1 MFEFAARQKN
11 ITLKLSV
18 TEKDRMLVFD
28 ENVLDKILVNLLS
41 NAIKYSPDNTAVTV
55 ELSDIEE
62 ESTWFTVRVIDEGIG
77 IAPDM
82 QEKIFDSFYRIEDNR
97 DIGSGIGLALVKELV
112 HLHKGYI
119 TVDSTPSKGSC
130 FTVKLPLN
138 LQPVALSLNND
149 FEKDM
154 IMLPFSPENE
164 DREENAGQIN
174 DKTADLP
181 LLLIVEDND
190 DIRNYIKESLSGE
203 YNVIT
208 SPNGQGGWEKAL
220 EVIPDLIVSDIMMPV
235 LSGIEL
241 CERLKTDE
249 RTSHIPVILLTAR
262 QSDESRIEGY
272 ETGAD
277 DYISKPFNSV
287 LLKVR
292 IKNLIDSRLKLRML
306 FSSTTSVELK
316 KISVNS
322 VDEKF
327 INRAVDLTNLHIAD
341 TDFTPDIFAREM
353 GVSRAQLFRKIKA
366 MTNQTVHEFVTTI
379 RLNKAAELL
388 LTTDSSI
395 GEIGMKCGFS
405 EPSHF
410 TRSFMKKFGITPSN
424 YIKNNQ

>member
-1 MFEFAARQKN
+1 M
-11 ITLKLSV
+11 
-18 TEKDRMLVFD
+18 
-28 ENVLDKILVNLLS
+28 
-41 NAIKYSPDNTAVTV
+41 
-55 ELSDIEE
+55 
-62 ESTWFTVRVIDEGIG
+62 
-77 IAPDM
+77 
-82 QEKIFDSFYRIEDNR
+82 
-97 DIGSGIGLALVKELV
+97 
-112 HLHKGYI
+112 
-119 TVDSTPSKGSC
+119 
-130 FTVKLPLN
+130 
-138 LQPVALSLNND
+138 
-149 FEKDM
+149 
-154 IMLPFSPENE
+154 
-164 DREENAGQIN
+164 
-174 DKTADLP
+174 
-181 LLLIVEDND
+181 
-190 DIRNYIKESLSGE
+190 
-203 YNVIT
+203 
-208 SPNGQGGWEKAL
+208 
-220 EVIPDLIVSDIMMPV
+220 
-235 LSGIEL
+235 

-306 FSSTTSVELK
+306 FSNTTSVELK

-327 INRAVDLTNLHIAD
+327 INRAVDLTNLHMAD
-341 TDFTPDIFAREM
+341 TDFTPDIFAREL

-379 RLNKAAELL
+379 RLNRAAELL
-388 LTTDSSI
+388 LTTNSSI

-410 TRSFMKKFGITPSN
+410 TRSFMKKFGVTPSN

>member
-1 MFEFAARQKN
+1 M
-11 ITLKLSV
+11 
-18 TEKDRMLVFD
+18 
-28 ENVLDKILVNLLS
+28 
-41 NAIKYSPDNTAVTV
+41 
-55 ELSDIEE
+55 
-62 ESTWFTVRVIDEGIG
+62 
-77 IAPDM
+77 
-82 QEKIFDSFYRIEDNR
+82 
-97 DIGSGIGLALVKELV
+97 KELV

-208 SPNGQGGWEKAL
+208 SPNGQEGWEKAL